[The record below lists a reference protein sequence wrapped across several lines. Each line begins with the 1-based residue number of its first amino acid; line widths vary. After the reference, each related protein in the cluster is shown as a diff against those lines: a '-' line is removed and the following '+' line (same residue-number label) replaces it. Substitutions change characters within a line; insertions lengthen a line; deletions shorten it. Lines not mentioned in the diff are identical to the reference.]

1 MRGADTLAG
10 TRVEAVRKPA
20 VSVAG
25 AATALKVTAVA
36 TPSKPPTA
44 FTAKR
49 SAVEII
55 KQESDFLRHPLM
67 EELVTP
73 EPFINEAAMQLMKF
87 HGSYMQDEREKR
99 SFGKGKSY
107 QFMMRTRQP
116 AGVVSNQL
124 YLAMDDLADQVRTS
138 HSPAALAA
146 PCASR
151 NTACRRKTLPRYTT
165 CVACHGALS
174 GWVRGAW

>member
-1 MRGADTLAG
+1 LAG
-10 TRVEAVRKPA
+10 TRVEATRQPA
-20 VSVAG
+20 MAAAAAG
-25 AATALKVTAVA
+25 ALKVTAVA
-36 TPSKPPTA
+36 TPSRPPTSY
-44 FTAKR
+44 TAKR

-99 SFGKGKSY
+99 AFGKGKSY

-124 YLAMDDLADQVRTS
+124 YLAMDDLADKVRRPTLRNESLPHAECIYAS
-138 HSPAALAA
+138 HGGSETL
-146 PCASR
+146 
-151 NTACRRKTLPRYTT
+151 TAWR
-165 CVACHGALS
+165 
-174 GWVRGAW
+174 WVDIGCSMATAHCG